1 MKDHPILRGVTD
13 LWWPSDVY
21 EVKHRP
27 PDDQVLVWGQ
37 ILAGMKP
44 DDPPLAGPKN
54 EPLTPLVWLRE
65 YKGESGQTS
74 KIVTTT
80 AGAAVDLQ
88 NEGFRRLLVNACYW
102 TLDLTDKM
110 PDKMDVNYMDAY
122 APSFFGFGKGKKG
135 VKPADL
141 KLQP

>member
-37 ILAGMKP
+37 VLTGMKP
-44 DDPPLAGPKN
+44 EDPPVAGSKN
-54 EPLTPLVWLRE
+54 NPPMPVVWMRE
-65 YKGESGQTS
+65 YKGEKGKTS
-74 KIVTTT
+74 KIVATT

-88 NEGFRRLLVNACYW
+88 NEGLRRLLVNACYW
-102 TLDLTDKM
+102 TLGLTDKM
-110 PDKMDVNYMDAY
+110 PAKADVAYVDAY
-122 APSFFGFGKGKKG
+122 TPSFFGIGKSKKG
-135 VKPADL
+135 VRPSDL
-141 KLQP
+141 H